1 MFVSKEN
8 EFLRILYQDKYM
20 KNLYNVF
27 PEILLVHAT
36 YKLLDLY
43 IPVYLLLVVDGNVL
57 SETVALFILT

>member
-1 MFVSKEN
+1 
-8 EFLRILYQDKYM
+8 M